1 MKTFEITS
9 KNSRPQRI
17 TIDGESFIIPS
28 KGTTKTFQS
37 ESLPEAIKYLS
48 SVNALSVK
56 EILPVVPAMTAE
68 KVDIKTTETVHNNI
82 VKK

>member
-56 EILPVVPAMTAE
+56 EILPVAIVTTE
-68 KVDIKTTETVHNNI
+68 KVDLKATEVAHNNI